1 MKAIEIKDT
10 TKINDYKEV
19 DKLELSSITKND
31 GDKELLSG
39 MIISGYEMKFGKVNE
54 NMEVFDKGCLNEYLE
69 EYFVKNKLNVPVTI
83 LHRDDLQ
90 HLAGRVLVVESNGVG
105 FYFVV
110 YIPKTYVNYQIVRD
124 NIKEGI
130 LQGFSK
136 EGWSTEYEY
145 RYKQDG
151 EFDYILIKKMQIINL
166 SIVAAPANSL
176 SFDTIKE
183 TKIQNA
189 TKFVNNTPESDPENL
204 ENILFE

>member
-1 MKAIEIKDT
+1 MRAIEIKDT

-19 DKLELSSITKND
+19 DRLELSSITKNE

-69 EYFVKNKLNVPVTI
+69 EYFIKNKLNVPVTI

-110 YIPKTYVNYQIVRD
+110 YIPKTYVNYEIVRN

-136 EGWSTEYEY
+136 EGWATDYEY

-151 EFDYILIKKMQIINL
+151 EFDYMLIKKMCIINL
-166 SIVAAPANSL
+166 SIVATPANSL
-176 SFDTIKE
+176 SFEAIKE

-189 TKFVNNTPESDPENL
+189 TKFIKNTPESDPENL
-204 ENILFE
+204 ETILFE

>member
-10 TKINDYKEV
+10 TKINDYREV

-110 YIPKTYVNYQIVRD
+110 YIPKTYVNYEIVRN

-136 EGWSTEYEY
+136 EGWATDYD
-145 RYKQDG
+145 YKYKDNG
-151 EFDYILIKKMQIINL
+151 EFDYMLIKKMCIINL

-176 SFDTIKE
+176 SFEAIKE

-189 TKFVNNTPESDPENL
+189 TKFIKNTPESDPENL
-204 ENILFE
+204 ETILFE

>member
-10 TKINDYKEV
+10 TKINDYREV

-105 FYFVV
+105 FYFVA
-110 YIPKTYVNYQIVRD
+110 YIPKTYVNYEIVRN

-136 EGWSTEYEY
+136 EGWATDYEY
-145 RYKQDG
+145 KYKDNG
-151 EFDYILIKKMQIINL
+151 EFDYMLIKKMCIINL
-166 SIVAAPANSL
+166 SIVATPANSL
-176 SFDTIKE
+176 SFEAIKE

-189 TKFVNNTPESDPENL
+189 TKFIKNTPESDPENL
-204 ENILFE
+204 ETILFE

>member
-10 TKINDYKEV
+10 TKINDYREV

-110 YIPKTYVNYQIVRD
+110 YIPKTYVNYEIVRN

-136 EGWSTEYEY
+136 EGWATDYD
-145 RYKQDG
+145 YKYKDDG
-151 EFDYILIKKMQIINL
+151 SFDYMLIKKMCIINL

-176 SFDTIKE
+176 SFEAIKE

-189 TKFVNNTPESDPENL
+189 TKFIKNTPESDPEKL
-204 ENILFE
+204 EDILFE